1 MSQNPFFVLKGK
13 NGQLLVY
20 ADHIEIKRKGF
31 LSFLTH
37 GAAGD
42 KTIPYTA
49 IQSVQLKKGSMMVNG
64 YIQFGILGA
73 VERRGG
79 IYNATDDENSVV
91 FTKSSNE
98 TAEKIKEY
106 IEGNILEQQSRSA
119 TPVIQSS
126 PADEVLKLKQLL
138 DAGVLSQEEFDI
150 KKKQILG
157 L

>member
-1 MSQNPFFVLKGK
+1 MLSLKGK
-13 NGQLLVY
+13 NGQLYVY
-20 ADHIEIKRKGF
+20 ADHVEIKRKGL

-37 GAAGD
+37 GTAGD

-49 IQSVQLKKGSMMVNG
+49 IQSVQLKKGSLLVNG

-73 VERRGG
+73 IERSGG
-79 IYNATDDENSVV
+79 IYNATDDENAVV
-91 FTKSSNE
+91 FSKGSNDD
-98 TAEKIKEY
+98 AEKIKIF
-106 IEGNILEQQSRSA
+106 IEEKIFALKSTTATTNI
-119 TPVIQSS
+119 IQST

-138 DAGVLSQEEFDI
+138 DAGILTKEEFEL